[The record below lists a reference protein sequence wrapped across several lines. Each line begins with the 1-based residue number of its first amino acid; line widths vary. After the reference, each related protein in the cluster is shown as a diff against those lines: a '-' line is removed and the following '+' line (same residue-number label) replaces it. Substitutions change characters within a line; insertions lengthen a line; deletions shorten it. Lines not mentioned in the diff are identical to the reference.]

1 MNLGAI
7 YIDAALV
14 ILAAGLL
21 AGAVATGAFLLATRT
36 RVFVSTLL
44 LGTFAIGLP
53 SGCAGLALFHGSL
66 FRAWHQHQN
75 EALPAS
81 DCLTYEPSFWHLYAT
96 YAMDQQSFD
105 QWIDSHPWSLTRCE
119 PDEIFRSH
127 DGPHFGLTSCEAVY
141 ESPRGPKGNNLRV
154 YYQNGTAY
162 ISYNAM

>member
-21 AGAVATGAFLLATRT
+21 AGALVTVAFFLVTRT
-36 RVFVSTLL
+36 RAAVSTLL
-44 LGTFAIGLP
+44 LGTFVVGPLA
-53 SGCAGLALFHGSL
+53 GCAGLAVFHGSL
-66 FRAWHQHQN
+66 FRTWHQHQN
-75 EALPAS
+75 EAMPATG
-81 DCLTYEPSFWHLYAT
+81 CVTYEPSFWHLYAS
-96 YAMDQQSFD
+96 YEMDQQSFD
-105 QWIDSHPWSLTRCE
+105 QWIASHPWGLTRCE

-141 ESPRGPKGNNLRV
+141 ESPSGPKGNNLRV

-162 ISYNAM
+162 LSYSAM